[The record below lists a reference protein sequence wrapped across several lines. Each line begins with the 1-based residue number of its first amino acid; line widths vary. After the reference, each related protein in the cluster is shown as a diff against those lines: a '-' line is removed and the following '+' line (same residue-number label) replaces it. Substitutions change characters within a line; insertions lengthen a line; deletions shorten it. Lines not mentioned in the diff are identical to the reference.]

1 MDAQRKTEPAVAG
14 KQGRL
19 PLGLDEPAEPVVAAE
34 TPAAAVGAVTAA
46 PAAEPPPSPVP
57 VTPAVP
63 AEGAPVQAAAAPQ
76 AVAAPAAVAAKP
88 APKVAAPGVGVGPLT
103 PKVSPIRKP
112 LPMAGK
118 PAAAGAPVEPAAP
131 GPVPVRVTFAGGRVL
146 REHREKA
153 GLDIPGLSQKT
164 KVPKEFIENLE
175 ANRLEAL
182 PPPVY
187 AKSYLRLLCREFGL
201 DPAACLEEYNRVQ
214 ADRQNAAVV
223 AAPFALTSED
233 RETGAKV
240 GYAPR
245 PTQPKP
251 EKKSVML
258 KKPNPALIAAGVV
271 VVGLVLVGLIAFAVS
286 RGSSARKS
294 AAAPGATAAAGAELE
309 KFITPQQLPM
319 KELPVPGR

>member
-1 MDAQRKTEPAVAG
+1 
-14 KQGRL
+14 
-19 PLGLDEPAEPVVAAE
+19 
-34 TPAAAVGAVTAA
+34 AAAVVAVTAA
-46 PAAEPPPSPVP
+46 PAAEPPPPPVP

-63 AEGAPVQAAAAPQ
+63 AEVAPVQAAAAPQ
-76 AVAAPAAVAAKP
+76 PVAVPAAAAKP
-88 APKVAAPGVGVGPLT
+88 APKTAAPGVGGGPLT

-112 LPMAGK
+112 LPLVGK
-118 PAAAGAPVEPAAP
+118 PAAAGAPAEPAAP

-214 ADRQNAAVV
+214 ADRQNAAAV

-286 RGSSARKS
+286 RGSSARKG
-294 AAAPGATAAAGAELE
+294 AAAPGATAAAGVELE